1 MSKIMKKKSAFTLL
15 EVMVVTIIVG
25 ILAALALPNY
35 FLAIER
41 MRANNA
47 RQTLLEIYA
56 AQKRYFSQ
64 NGTWNTNTNAFTS
77 FYAANISALGIVI
90 RPDAMFTVP
99 AITQPDGTMTFN
111 ASITRNSLNPCY
123 TLNITQ
129 ASPTITCTPI
139 NPANICTKLGF

>member
-1 MSKIMKKKSAFTLL
+1 MIKKKSAFTLL
-15 EVMVVTIIVG
+15 EIMVVAIIVG
-25 ILAALALPNY
+25 ILATLALPNY

-41 MRANNA
+41 MRANRA

-64 NGTWNTNTNAFTS
+64 NGTWNTYTNAFTS
-77 FYAANISALGIVI
+77 FYAANISTLGIVI

-99 AITQPDGTMTFN
+99 TTTGSNIIFN
-111 ASITRNSLNPCY
+111 ASITRNATNPRY
-123 TLNITQ
+123 TLSITQ
-129 ASPTITCTPI
+129 ASPTITCAPI